1 MPGFTHSGKEKKKA
15 NAKAIALLLLFIL
28 RNTGGRGLL
37 LPTVCCGCIPVPLTS
52 SATDSS
58 SPERWGY
65 GASSSDLPEVT
76 EWRKVPSARVQC
88 PLRSGRVHT
97 EMCWLFVHLLS
108 ACMGSGG
115 LQGILLGVVGL
126 VQCYGFEPAK
136 LVSAFFRPCKR
147 LMQRSWPDCQ
157 RQRRNLLL
165 QRKTPVIL
173 TGLRLQECCFAL
185 SPLCFFSFLVCS
197 Q

>member
-1 MPGFTHSGKEKKKA
+1 MPGFTHSGKEKKGKCKSNSTA
-15 NAKAIALLLLFIL
+15 ATVHLAKHRGQRAPPAHSVLWLHPCALNHLCHRFIF
-28 RNTGGRGLL
+28 
-37 LPTVCCGCIPVPLTS
+37 
-52 SATDSS
+52 
-58 SPERWGY
+58 PERWGY

-76 EWRKVPSARVQC
+76 EWRKVPGARVQC
-88 PLRSGRVHT
+88 PLRSGRVHR